1 MTVQLE
7 TRNAGLN
14 ELRALLVDQHARK
27 IDVVTPAS
35 RMKAKDGN
43 IVLSGNE
50 MQLTEDG
57 FTEINGVYRPTAI
70 FDEGIAEKLGIP
82 LAYVRRLRLE
92 RPDLYDANVNGLLRG
107 KFRTTAGQQEMLFA
121 PDERSFLIRAFR
133 DDDGGEG
140 IARAFLSDRFAIMD
154 NLDVL
159 VAAMEGVHRAGVDV
173 EIDGCDL
180 SDRRMYV
187 RIKAPEVSVLAPAL
201 LKGYKSP
208 FSGNSG
214 TENPT
219 VFAGFVIS
227 NSEVGSGAF
236 SIVPR
241 LIVEVCSNGM
251 TIQKDAV
258 RNVHLGGKLDHGV
271 IRWSQETE
279 STNLKLIT
287 QKARDSVATFL
298 DVDYMT
304 KVVRDMEELSGKEIK
319 VVDDV
324 KLVTKKLAFDQE
336 QSDLVFAMFVKG
348 GQMTAGG
355 VLNAVTAAAQETKD
369 ADKAH
374 EMESSAFKALEL
386 AAAL

>member
-14 ELRALLVDQHARK
+14 ELRALLTDQHARK

-70 FDEGIAEKLGIP
+70 FDEGIAEKLQIP
-82 LAYVRRLRLE
+82 LAYVRRLRNE
-92 RPDLYDANVNGLLRG
+92 RPDLWDANVNGLLRG
-107 KFRTTAGQQEMLFA
+107 KATVKDGQQQWLFPA
-121 PDERSFLIRAFR
+121 DDRSFLFRAFR
-133 DDDGGEG
+133 GDDGIGVG
-140 IARAFLSDRFAIMD
+140 RALLSDRYAVMD

-159 VAAMEGVHRAGVDV
+159 VAAIDGVRQAGVDV

-180 SDRRMYV
+180 TDRRMYV
-187 RIKAPEVSVLAPAL
+187 RIKAPEVQALAPAL

-208 FSGNSG
+208 FSGESG
-214 TENPT
+214 TDCPV
-219 VFAGFVIS
+219 VFAGLVIS

-241 LIVEVCSNGM
+241 MIVKVCSNGM
-251 TIQKDAV
+251 TIQRDAV
-258 RNVHLGGKLDHGV
+258 RNVHLGSKLDHGV
-271 IRWSQETE
+271 IRWQQDTE
-279 STNLKLIT
+279 QTNLKLVT
-287 QKARDSVATFL
+287 QKTRDSVATFL
-298 DVDYMT
+298 DVEYMQ
-304 KVVRDMEELSGKEIK
+304 KVLADMEELSDKEIK

-348 GQMTAGG
+348 GTITAGG
-355 VLNAVTAAAQETKD
+355 VMHAVTAAASQTKD
-369 ADKAH
+369 ADKAA
-374 EMESSAFKALEL
+374 EMEASAFKALEL